1 MTKAEFIKELAAK
14 TEQSTAEAEKFLKAF
29 IATITETLA
38 KGDSLRIVN
47 FISFSTS
54 KRAARK
60 GMNPQTGKKINIPA
74 STVAK
79 FKAGKGLKTA
89 VNGG

>member
-1 MTKAEFIKELAAK
+1 MTRIELIKEIAVK
-14 TEQSTAEAEKFLKAF
+14 TELPTAEVDKFLKAF

-38 KGDSLRIVN
+38 SGDSLRIVN
-47 FISFSTS
+47 FITFSTS